1 MHDRAASQL
10 LHTHAYG
17 EASSHK
23 AEARTWWVIGLTMVT
38 MMGELIGGYFYG
50 SMALLAD
57 GWHMGTH
64 AAALGITVFAFRY
77 ALRNAKNPQYSFG
90 TGKVSALGGF
100 ASAIVLGLVSI
111 WIFGES
117 AQRIIEPVQIAFA
130 EAIAVALIGLM
141 VNLLSAFLLHDPEH
155 RHHGEHHQDHNLRG
169 AFLHVVADALTSCL
183 AIVALLAG
191 KFLSAT
197 WVDPL
202 VGIIGSLVIARWAIS
217 LVKDTSRVLLDAE
230 LDPEA
235 KNEMKEIIETDADN
249 RVVDFHFWR
258 VGPCHFAAII
268 GVVTHEPRPPEH
280 YKALLKDRSEL
291 AHVTIEVH
299 RCGDL
304 QCS

>member
-1 MHDRAASQL
+1 MHDRTVSQL
-10 LHTHAYG
+10 FHTHTFGAD
-17 EASSHK
+17 SPQK

-77 ALRNAKNPQYSFG
+77 ARMNAKNPQYSFG

-100 ASAIVLGLVSI
+100 ASAIVLGFVGI
-111 WIFGES
+111 WIFAES
-117 AQRIIEPVQIAFA
+117 AHRFIEPVQIVFNQ
-130 EAIAVALIGLM
+130 AIAVAMIGLA
-141 VNLLSAFLLHDPEH
+141 VNLLSAFLLRGGGGH
-155 RHHGEHHQDHNLRG
+155 HHGEHHHDHNLRG
-169 AFLHVVADALTSCL
+169 AFLHVLADALTSCL

-191 KFLSAT
+191 KFLNVL

-202 VGIIGSLVIARWAIS
+202 VGMVGSLVIARWALS
-217 LVKDTSRVLLDAE
+217 LVKDTSKVLLDAE
-230 LDPEA
+230 LNPEA
-235 KNEMKEIIETDADN
+235 KNDIKEIIESDSDN

-258 VGPCHFAAII
+258 IGPHHFAAII
-268 GVVTHEPRPPEH
+268 GVVTHEPRPPEY
-280 YKALLKDRSEL
+280 YKTLLEDRPEL

-304 QCS
+304 DCG